1 MAGDPV
7 FVSYGITVP
16 GSDPVDGQFTLD
28 RATWDRL
35 TETQREELV
44 DSMYAKEV
52 HKIPGAVWGA
62 WFLEN
67 ADLDDPTL

>member
-1 MAGDPV
+1 MSDDPV

-16 GSDPVDGQFTLD
+16 GSDPVDSHFEID
-28 RATWDRL
+28 RGAWDRL
-35 TETQREELV
+35 TEIQREELV

-52 HKIPGAVWGA
+52 RKIPGAVWGA